1 MVYIRIKK
9 SRKRIVMDKIREVL
23 LSREFTATTVAFTS
37 SVLIFAVLFA
47 RKMDVI
53 GCGFT
58 AFLGWVLSWMAYM
71 ALTEQ

>member
-9 SRKRIVMDKIREVL
+9 SKKRIVMDKIREVL
-23 LSREFTATTVAFTS
+23 LSRQFTATTVAFTS
-37 SVLIFAVLFA
+37 SVLIFATLFA
-47 RKMDVI
+47 RGMDVI